1 MNIGYVGNKSGLN
14 LISLLISKFVLF
26 NKIVKYSKIDKAL
39 ISKMS
44 TCKKINIVIVIV
56 YNI

>member
-26 NKIVKYSKIDKAL
+26 NKIVKYSKIDMAL